1 MSFESYI
8 QQIRDIGKKV
18 KKREFPE
25 FDNLANLSQ
34 LNYLEARESANERAA
49 KADMAQAAQE
59 YDRGLSLGGQKAGDE
74 IHRRDIR
81 QGQLQ
86 ADQSAARAMTEKLK
100 FEQARDDR
108 ANAYL
113 LQASQAGMQY
123 ETLQRK
129 EQLQRELAQLQA
141 AQRQL
146 DRETQERLAK
156 ARNALQADSIRKQ
169 HAMATSQLKQR
180 ARESAEQ
187 IAASQQRRGVGGGGG
202 MTASYSSGAGN
213 FKDHLRSMGVMR

>member
-100 FEQARDDR
+100 FEQDRNDR

-113 LQASQAGMQY
+113 LQAAQAGMQY
-123 ETLQRK
+123 ETLQQK
-129 EQLQRELAQLQA
+129 EQLQMKLAQLQA
-141 AQRQL
+141 SQRQL
-146 DRETQERLAK
+146 DRETQEGLAK

-169 HAMATSQLKQR
+169 HAIATSQLKQR
-180 ARESAEQ
+180 AREAAEQ
-187 IAASQQRRGVGGGGG
+187 IATSQQRRGVGGGGG

-213 FKDHLRSMGVMR
+213 FKDHLRSMGVMA

>member
-100 FEQARDDR
+100 FEQDRNDR

-113 LQASQAGMQY
+113 LQAAQAGMQY
-123 ETLQRK
+123 ETLQQK
-129 EQLQRELAQLQA
+129 EQLQMKLAQLQA
-141 AQRQL
+141 S
-146 DRETQERLAK
+146 ETWL
-156 ARNALQADSIRKQ
+156 
-169 HAMATSQLKQR
+169 T
-180 ARESAEQ
+180 
-187 IAASQQRRGVGGGGG
+187 
-202 MTASYSSGAGN
+202 
-213 FKDHLRSMGVMR
+213 

>member
-100 FEQARDDR
+100 FEQDRNDR

-113 LQASQAGMQY
+113 LQAAQAGMQY
-123 ETLQRK
+123 ETLQQK
-129 EQLQRELAQLQA
+129 EQLQMKLAQLQA
-141 AQRQL
+141 SERQL
-146 DRETQERLAK
+146 DRDATRELSMLKDEADKRRL
-156 ARNALQADSIRKQ
+156 RVEVE
-169 HAMATSQLKQR
+169 MAKQR
-180 ARESAEQ
+180 IELQKSQILSGIRQEQ
-187 IAASQQRRGVGGGGG
+187 IRNPQYGGGT
-202 MTASYSSGAGN
+202 MTASYSSGAGG